1 MESVS
6 LAYPHDG
13 LILPHKSIVLI
24 ENIDFEQIGSLNL
37 SEIPKD
43 YQIRSMDFIDL
54 IFLFIPIF
62 LIEFYTRSR
71 NYKAA

>member
-1 MESVS
+1 MCYNKFWVFKMESVS
-6 LAYPHDG
+6 LAYPQDG

-62 LIEFYTRSR
+62 
-71 NYKAA
+71 